1 MTAAERIASA
11 LLETRAKVTP
21 NLVAAIA
28 TAGSAQEVAAVF
40 HAYAAERTTTALQKR
55 ELERALRAE
64 GWSRHAAKAEAGHR
78 VANQSQGDTHM
89 NTTEQI
95 AERIAALLHMT
106 RASSWTS
113 DHSLKLSA
121 AMKGQPPE
129 VLAMALLQFSQ
140 GLLRASRQV
149 IALQIDCANGE
160 IARDEGGLQ

>member
-1 MTAAERIASA
+1 MTAAERIAAA
-11 LLETRAKVTP
+11 LLETRAKITP

-28 TAGSAQEVAAVF
+28 AAASAQEIAAAF

-89 NTTEQI
+89 NATNQ
-95 AERIAALLHMT
+95 AERIATLLHMT
-106 RASSWTS
+106 RAPSWTS
-113 DHSLKLSA
+113 DRTLELSA

-149 IALQIDCANGE
+149 VALQLDCANGQA
-160 IARDEGGLQ
+160 ARDEGRLQ